1 MGPFKELVVCVL
13 VLLVGVSQGVLI
25 VGPKSLRPN
34 RDYTLV
40 ISNFQSN
47 LNKVDLMVRLMDH
60 QNGVRPLNLT
70 KLVDVRQNS
79 NKMITFHIP
88 ASAPDG
94 DYRIT
99 VDGQRGF
106 SFHKEH
112 LLEYQGDSVSAL
124 LQLSKP
130 VYKPG
135 DTVQFRVIVL
145 DVDLKPPSD
154 VFELTIN
161 VRDSSHNNIRKW
173 TKARLY
179 AGVFENEVSIAPSPL
194 LGTYQIEVH
203 FNDKTLVTKTFE
215 VKEYV
220 LSTFDVDVQP
230 TVVPL
235 LEHQALNLSITA
247 SYYFGKPVAGTA
259 TLELYFEHEELDQ
272 KKTVQVNGMLPV
284 HLPFNRDL
292 NFYDSQSDV
301 TLNVVFK
308 EQYTNRTVSRRYP
321 ITVYKNVYNA
331 VLEKAANDFVPGAPF
346 KCSVRIKFQDGKPAR
361 DVNAL
366 VKVDGL
372 NPEYEQSLRT
382 DNDGIIKLQLR
393 PSSDTTYLQ
402 VTVTVDDNELLSE
415 PIEPVERLTNSY
427 IKLELKSPIKINQML
442 QFLVMCSERMTFFIY
457 YVVSKGEII
466 DSGSF
471 RPTRSTLYQFKLNA
485 TAQLVPRSKII
496 VASIANDV
504 VIYDFVDIVFDEFH
518 NNFDLRIDETQV
530 KPGEQIELTLKGPP
544 RAYVGLASYD
554 QGLLQYSAKHDI
566 FRDDVWR
573 VFDEFHAVEPNQ
585 FSKFYS
591 MGLFVQSLSKVE
603 GVSDMSGRQEVDRE
617 TPTRKSLVPYRTN
630 FLESWLW
637 KNVTI
642 PRSGRSQLIERV
654 PDTTTAWYLTGF
666 SIDPVYGLGLI
677 KKPIQFTTLQPFYIV
692 DNLPYSIKRDEVVVL
707 QFTLFNTLGAE
718 YTADVT
724 MYNVANQTEFFGR
737 EIGEPSYTKTLSV
750 PPNVGVPVSFL
761 VKAKKLGDMT
771 VRVKAS
777 IMLGKE
783 HDAIERVIR
792 VLPESLV
799 QPRMQTRLFSH
810 NEYQNQSFEFILD
823 IDKKADVGSVSI
835 SFEVVPNILTSV
847 VKNLGDLL
855 SVPTGCGEQNMVRFV
870 PNIEVLDYLTATG
883 SKETALIEKAT
894 GFLQQGYQNQM
905 KYRQSDGSFGVWE
918 GRGGSVFLTAF
929 VGKSMKTAAKYI
941 TVDETMVSRTFAWLA
956 NTQNPDG
963 RFDETGPVAH
973 KDMQGALRK
982 GISLTSYVMIAF
994 MENPL
999 EAAKHPSVIANG
1011 MEYLNRN
1018 FNYIYDSYDLA
1029 IATYAFWLNNH
1040 FRKVEALAKLIA
1052 VSTSLEGGLKRYWS
1066 RASNQ
1071 IETTAYALLSHVMAE
1086 KYIDGTAIMRW
1097 LVDQR
1102 YSTGSFPRT
1111 QDTFVGLK
1119 ALSKLAEK
1127 ISPSRNDYSIQ
1138 LMFAS
1143 KRKEFRFTST
1153 DLDQFSYEEIP
1164 EGVKK
1169 LTVNVGGIGVGFL
1182 EVNYQYSLNLVNFA
1196 QRFNLD
1202 LVKKNSTSDYVL
1214 QLYVCSSY
1222 IPHLTDERSNMALVE
1237 VNFPS
1242 GYVVDSNP
1250 ISEATVANRIQKI
1263 EILHG
1268 GTSVV
1273 LYYNNMGTEKNCFVI
1288 TAYRRFKVALRRPAY
1303 VKVHDYYDPNL
1314 NAIKIYEV
1322 DKQEVCDICAGEDCP
1337 ESCKHVPK

>member
-1 MGPFKELVVCVL
+1 MGPLKELAVCVL
-13 VLLVGVSQGVLI
+13 VLLVGVSQGLLI
-25 VGPKSLRPN
+25 VGPKSIRPN

-40 ISNFQSN
+40 ISNFQSK

-60 QNGVRPLNLT
+60 QDGVSPLNLT

-88 ASAPDG
+88 ASAPEG

-124 LQLSKP
+124 LQLNKP

-154 VFELTIN
+154 VFELNIN
-161 VRDSSHNNIRKW
+161 VRDSSNNNIRKW
-173 TKARLY
+173 TQARLY
-179 AGVFENEVSIAPSPL
+179 AGVFENEISIAPSPL
-194 LGTYQIEVH
+194 LGTYKIEVSFH
-203 FNDKTLVTKTFE
+203 DKMVSKTFE

-259 TLELYFEHEELDQ
+259 TLELYFEQDDLDQ

-284 HLPFNRDL
+284 HLPFNRELDI
-292 NFYDSQSDV
+292 FDSQSDV
-301 TLNVVFK
+301 TLNVIFK

-321 ITVYKNVYNA
+321 ITVFKNVYNA
-331 VLEKAANDFVPGAPF
+331 VLEKAAKDFVPGAPF

-361 DVNAL
+361 GVTAL

-372 NPEYEQSLRT
+372 DAVYEQSLRT
-382 DNDGIIKLQLR
+382 D
-393 PSSDTTYLQ
+393 
-402 VTVTVDDNELLSE
+402 
-415 PIEPVERLTNSY
+415 
-427 IKLELKSPIKINQML
+427 
-442 QFLVMCSERMTFFIY
+442 TF
-457 YVVSKGEII
+457 GA
-466 DSGSF
+466 
-471 RPTRSTLYQFKLNA
+471 FKLISN
-485 TAQLVPRSKII
+485 
-496 VASIANDV
+496 
-504 VIYDFVDIVFDEFH
+504 
-518 NNFDLRIDETQV
+518 
-530 KPGEQIELTLKGPP
+530 
-544 RAYVGLASYD
+544 
-554 QGLLQYSAKHDI
+554 
-566 FRDDVWR
+566 R
-573 VFDEFHAVEPNQ
+573 VFP
-585 FSKFYS
+585 
-591 MGLFVQSLSKVE
+591 
-603 GVSDMSGRQEVDRE
+603 
-617 TPTRKSLVPYRTN
+617 
-630 FLESWLW
+630 
-637 KNVTI
+637 
-642 PRSGRSQLIERV
+642 
-654 PDTTTAWYLTGF
+654 
-666 SIDPVYGLGLI
+666 
-677 KKPIQFTTLQPFYIV
+677 
-692 DNLPYSIKRDEVVVL
+692 
-707 QFTLFNTLGAE
+707 FNTEL
-718 YTADVT
+718 
-724 MYNVANQTEFFGR
+724 
-737 EIGEPSYTKTLSV
+737 SHTKRLSV

-777 IMLGKE
+777 IMLGEE

-799 QPRMQTRLFSH
+799 QPRMQTRFFCL
-810 NEYQNQSFEFILD
+810 NEYQNQSFELPLN
-823 IDKKADVGSVSI
+823 IDKRADVGSVSI
-835 SFEVVPNILTSV
+835 RFEVVSNILTSV
-847 VKNLGDLL
+847 VRNLGDLL

-883 SKETALIEKAT
+883 SKEAALIAKAT
-894 GFLQQGYQNQM
+894 GFLEQGYQNQM
-905 KYRQSDGSFGVWE
+905 KYRQPDGSFGVWE

-929 VGKSMKTAAKYI
+929 VVKSMKTAAKYI
-941 TVDETMVSRTFAWLA
+941 TVDKTMNSQAFTWLA
-956 NTQNPDG
+956 TKQKLDG
-963 RFDETGPVAH
+963 RFEETGPVAH
-973 KDMQGALRK
+973 KDMQGALRQ

-994 MENPL
+994 MENPV
-999 EAAKHPSVIANG
+999 EAAEHPSVISNG
-1011 MEYLNRN
+1011 MKYLSS
-1018 FNYIYDSYDLA
+1018 NYDNINDSYDLA

-1040 FRKVEALAKLIA
+1040 YRKTEAIAKLIK
-1052 VSTSLEGGLKRYWS
+1052 VSASLEKGKKCYWP

-1071 IETTAYALLSHVMAE
+1071 IETTAYALLSYVMA
-1086 KYIDGTAIMRW
+1086 KMYIDGTAIMRW

-1138 LMFAS
+1138 LKFANE
-1143 KRKEFRFTST
+1143 KKEFRFTST

-1169 LTVNVGGIGVGFL
+1169 LTVDVGGIGVGFL
-1182 EVNYQYSLNLVNFA
+1182 QVNYQYSLNLVNFTE
-1196 QRFNLD
+1196 RFNLD
-1202 LVKKNSTSDYVL
+1202 LVKKNSTSDYEL

-1222 IPHLTDERSNMALVE
+1222 IPNLTDERSNMALVE

-1250 ISEATVANRIQKI
+1250 ISEATDANPIQKI

-1273 LYYNNMGTEKNCFVI
+1273 LYYNNMGAEKNCFVI
-1288 TAYRRFKVALRRPAY
+1288 IAYRRFKVALRRPAY
-1303 VKVHDYYDPNL
+1303 VKVHDYYVPNL
-1314 NAIKIYEV
+1314 NAIKVYEV
-1322 DKQEVCDICAGEDCP
+1322 DKQEVCDICKGEDCP
-1337 ESCKHVPK
+1337 ESCKNVPK